1 MDSKIKIIVSVLLS
15 FAMIFGGLM
24 TLMQYP
30 EDHNPSIGKEGE
42 KPIGN
47 QMVISYMESIRDN
60 NLSDRLSFGFYQW
73 LNKNGLTIQKVLDH
87 PSNILLQDFLTFLGE
102 NPYYKSIF
110 EKITLK
116 EEKAFQKKNQIEMKI
131 FLSKL
136 ENNSLREPKFQR
148 TTLIESNR
156 SLTVYNLNAN
166 NETAYAFKISSNDLP
181 KAICTD
187 YGEWL
192 MVSVNY
198 FKYSL
203 IFTTI
208 TYGEH
213 DILNA
218 VYLGNSAQKYFNQAI
233 SGTSNYDILAS
244 VILGVLSVGFAFAP
258 ITGGTSIL
266 VSVIV
271 ASVLVGV
278 GVAESIESAYV
289 SSKLLELYESTYAN
303 ENTGKKY
310 MWLYDSI
317 NYYYPL
323 QSFGFGSLD
332 SSIGEYGYLSNGNTV
347 TIFPNVPMVAGGG
360 AEGVYYISEISGSIH
375 SIANTVGWN
384 NSAYQGCYNN

>member
-1 MDSKIKIIVSVLLS
+1 M
-15 FAMIFGGLM
+15 
-24 TLMQYP
+24 
-30 EDHNPSIGKEGE
+30 
-42 KPIGN
+42 
-47 QMVISYMESIRDN
+47 
-60 NLSDRLSFGFYQW
+60 
-73 LNKNGLTIQKVLDH
+73 
-87 PSNILLQDFLTFLGE
+87 QDFLTFLGE

-384 NSAYQGCYNN
+384 NWAYQGCYNN